1 MKETVNGNKYHKDFQ
16 QIPLIV
22 YVQIN
27 INKSSKALT
36 FISYSANHSAV

>member
-1 MKETVNGNKYHKDFQ
+1 MKETVNDKYHRNFQ

-27 INKSSKALT
+27 INRAKHYPSFHT
-36 FISYSANHSAV
+36 P